1 MTPSQHPIT
10 WPVLTTMAR
19 QMKHRID
26 SYRYGGTYLDST
38 APWPWYHACDEFAQ
52 SYLPTDYLLSVGAG
66 GDAEIQAALVQNII
80 QSEPPFWR
88 CLTADSKRYFAVMAG
103 TAWSE
108 RNILNVKRWLM
119 RFLMVEH
126 LQDYGINDTIRG
138 IYYDDNFILFMRI
151 KTVFKASDEGILAVH

>member
-1 MTPSQHPIT
+1 MSDISKSPTINNKAMTPSQHPIT

-66 GDAEIQAALVQNII
+66 GDAEIQAALV
-80 QSEPPFWR
+80 
-88 CLTADSKRYFAVMAG
+88 
-103 TAWSE
+103 
-108 RNILNVKRWLM
+108 
-119 RFLMVEH
+119 
-126 LQDYGINDTIRG
+126 
-138 IYYDDNFILFMRI
+138 
-151 KTVFKASDEGILAVH
+151 